1 MKIYHNP
8 RCRKSREGIKFLES
22 KKINF
27 EVIDYIKNNLSSE
40 QIRNILKKLQLKPI
54 ELVRKNEAI
63 WKEKYKGKEFTDDQL
78 IEILSNEPKLIER
91 PIIVTKN
98 WLLLVDL
105 RKYRQIII
113 VLMAHLLLHS
123 QQTNS

>member
-8 RCRKSREGIKFLES
+8 RCRKSREGISYLES

-40 QIRNILKKLQLKPI
+40 QIRSILKKLQLKPI

-63 WKEKYKGKEFTDDQL
+63 WKEKYKARDFTDDQL
-78 IEILSNEPKLIER
+78 IKILSNEPKLIER
-91 PIIVTKN
+91 PIIVSEKLAVIGRPAEN
-98 WLLLVDL
+98 IDKLL
-105 RKYRQIII
+105 
-113 VLMAHLLLHS
+113 
-123 QQTNS
+123 

>member
-8 RCRKSREGIKFLES
+8 RCRKSREGIKYLES

-63 WKEKYKGKEFTDDQL
+63 WKEKYKGKDFSDEQL
-78 IEILSNEPKLIER
+78 IKIISNEPKLIER
-91 PIIVTKN
+91 PIIVSEKLAVIGRPAEN
-98 WLLLVDL
+98 IDKLL
-105 RKYRQIII
+105 
-113 VLMAHLLLHS
+113 
-123 QQTNS
+123 

>member
-8 RCRKSREGIKFLES
+8 RCRKSREGIKYLES

-63 WKEKYKGKEFTDDQL
+63 WKEKYKGKDFSDEQL
-78 IEILSNEPKLIER
+78 IKILSNEPKLIER
-91 PIIVTKN
+91 PIIVSEKLAVIGRPAEN
-98 WLLLVDL
+98 IDKLL
-105 RKYRQIII
+105 
-113 VLMAHLLLHS
+113 
-123 QQTNS
+123 

>member
-8 RCRKSREGIKFLES
+8 RCRKSRVGIKYLES

-63 WKEKYKGKEFTDDQL
+63 WKEKYKGKDFSDEQL
-78 IEILSNEPKLIER
+78 IKILSNEPKLIER
-91 PIIVTKN
+91 PIIVSEKLAVIGRPAEN
-98 WLLLVDL
+98 IDKLL
-105 RKYRQIII
+105 
-113 VLMAHLLLHS
+113 
-123 QQTNS
+123 

>member
-8 RCRKSREGIKFLES
+8 RCRKSTEGISYLES

-63 WKEKYKGKEFTDDQL
+63 WKEKYKAKDFTDDQL
-78 IEILSNEPKLIER
+78 IKILSNEPKLIER
-91 PIIVTKN
+91 PIIVSEKLAVIGRPAEN
-98 WLLLVDL
+98 IDKLL
-105 RKYRQIII
+105 
-113 VLMAHLLLHS
+113 
-123 QQTNS
+123 

>member
-8 RCRKSREGIKFLES
+8 RCRKSREGIKYLES

-63 WKEKYKGKEFTDDQL
+63 WKEKYKGKDFSDEQL
-78 IEILSNEPKLIER
+78 IKILINEPKLIER
-91 PIIVTKN
+91 PIIVSEKLAVIGRPAEN
-98 WLLLVDL
+98 IDKLL
-105 RKYRQIII
+105 
-113 VLMAHLLLHS
+113 
-123 QQTNS
+123 

>member
-8 RCRKSREGIKFLES
+8 RCRKSREGIKYLES

-54 ELVRKNEAI
+54 ELVRKNEVI
-63 WKEKYKGKEFTDDQL
+63 WKEKYKGKDFTDDQL
-78 IEILSNEPKLIER
+78 MKILSNEPKLIER
-91 PIIVTKN
+91 PIIVSEKLAVIGRPAEN
-98 WLLLVDL
+98 IDKLL
-105 RKYRQIII
+105 
-113 VLMAHLLLHS
+113 
-123 QQTNS
+123 

>member
-8 RCRKSREGIKFLES
+8 RCRKSREGIKYLES

-54 ELVRKNEAI
+54 ELVR
-63 WKEKYKGKEFTDDQL
+63 
-78 IEILSNEPKLIER
+78 
-91 PIIVTKN
+91 
-98 WLLLVDL
+98 
-105 RKYRQIII
+105 
-113 VLMAHLLLHS
+113 
-123 QQTNS
+123 

>member
-8 RCRKSREGIKFLES
+8 RCRKSREGISYLES

-40 QIRNILKKLQLKPI
+40 QIRNILKKLKLKPI

-63 WKEKYKGKEFTDDQL
+63 WKEKYKSRDFTDDQL
-78 IEILSNEPKLIER
+78 IKILSNEPKLIER
-91 PIIVTKN
+91 PIIVSEKLAVIGRPAEN
-98 WLLLVDL
+98 IDKLL
-105 RKYRQIII
+105 
-113 VLMAHLLLHS
+113 
-123 QQTNS
+123 

>member
-8 RCRKSREGIKFLES
+8 RCRKSREGIKYLER

-63 WKEKYKGKEFTDDQL
+63 WKEKYKGKDFSDEQL
-78 IEILSNEPKLIER
+78 IKIISNEPKLIER
-91 PIIVTKN
+91 PIIVSEKLAVIGRPAEN
-98 WLLLVDL
+98 IDKLL
-105 RKYRQIII
+105 
-113 VLMAHLLLHS
+113 
-123 QQTNS
+123 

>member
-8 RCRKSREGIKFLES
+8 RCRKSREGIKYLES

-40 QIRNILKKLQLKPI
+40 EIRNILKKLQLKPI

-63 WKEKYKGKEFTDDQL
+63 WKEKYKGKDFTDEQL
-78 IEILSNEPKLIER
+78 IKIMSNEPKLIER
-91 PIIVTKN
+91 PIIVSEKLAVIGRPAEN
-98 WLLLVDL
+98 INKLL
-105 RKYRQIII
+105 
-113 VLMAHLLLHS
+113 
-123 QQTNS
+123 

>member
-8 RCRKSREGIKFLES
+8 RCRKSREGIKYLES

-27 EVIDYIKNNLSSE
+27 EVIDYIKNNLSSK

-63 WKEKYKGKEFTDDQL
+63 WKKKYKAKDFTDDQL
-78 IEILSNEPKLIER
+78 IKILSNEPKLIER
-91 PIIVTKN
+91 PIIVSEKLAVIGRPAEN
-98 WLLLVDL
+98 IDKLL
-105 RKYRQIII
+105 
-113 VLMAHLLLHS
+113 
-123 QQTNS
+123 

>member
-8 RCRKSREGIKFLES
+8 RCRKSREGIKYLES

-63 WKEKYKGKEFTDDQL
+63 WKEKYKGKAFTDDQL

-91 PIIVTKN
+91 PIIVSEKLAVIGRPTENIDK
-98 WLLLVDL
+98 LL
-105 RKYRQIII
+105 
-113 VLMAHLLLHS
+113 
-123 QQTNS
+123 

>member
-8 RCRKSREGIKFLES
+8 RCRKSREGIKYLES

-63 WKEKYKGKEFTDDQL
+63 WKEKYKGKDFTDDQL
-78 IEILSNEPKLIER
+78 IRILSNEPKLIER
-91 PIIVTKN
+91 PIIVSKKLGVIGRPAEN
-98 WLLLVDL
+98 IDKLL
-105 RKYRQIII
+105 
-113 VLMAHLLLHS
+113 
-123 QQTNS
+123 

>member
-8 RCRKSREGIKFLES
+8 RCRKSREGIKYLES

-40 QIRNILKKLQLKPI
+40 QIRYILKKLQLKPI

-63 WKEKYKGKEFTDDQL
+63 WKEKYKAKDFTDDQL
-78 IEILSNEPKLIER
+78 IKILSNEPKLIER
-91 PIIVTKN
+91 PIIVSEKLAVIGRPAEN
-98 WLLLVDL
+98 IDKLL
-105 RKYRQIII
+105 
-113 VLMAHLLLHS
+113 
-123 QQTNS
+123 

>member
-8 RCRKSREGIKFLES
+8 RCRKSREGIKYLES

-27 EVIDYIKNNLSSE
+27 EVIDYIKNNLSLE

-63 WKEKYKGKEFTDDQL
+63 WKEKYKGKALTDDQL

-91 PIIVTKN
+91 PIIVSEKLAVIGRPAEN
-98 WLLLVDL
+98 IDKLL
-105 RKYRQIII
+105 
-113 VLMAHLLLHS
+113 
-123 QQTNS
+123 

>member
-8 RCRKSREGIKFLES
+8 RCRKSREGIKYLES

-63 WKEKYKGKEFTDDQL
+63 WKEKYKGKAFTDDQL

-91 PIIVTKN
+91 PIIVSEKLAVIGRPAEN
-98 WLLLVDL
+98 IDKLL
-105 RKYRQIII
+105 
-113 VLMAHLLLHS
+113 
-123 QQTNS
+123 

>member
-8 RCRKSREGIKFLES
+8 RCRKSREGIKYLES

-63 WKEKYKGKEFTDDQL
+63 WKEKYKGKDFTDDQL
-78 IEILSNEPKLIER
+78 IKILSSEPKLIER
-91 PIIVTKN
+91 PIIVSEKLAVIGRPAEN
-98 WLLLVDL
+98 IDKLL
-105 RKYRQIII
+105 
-113 VLMAHLLLHS
+113 
-123 QQTNS
+123 

>member
-8 RCRKSREGIKFLES
+8 RCRKSREGIKYLES

-40 QIRNILKKLQLKPI
+40 QIRNILKKLKLKPI

-63 WKEKYKGKEFTDDQL
+63 WKEKYKARDFTDDQL
-78 IEILSNEPKLIER
+78 IKILSNEPKLIER
-91 PIIVTKN
+91 PIIVSEKLAVIGRPAEN
-98 WLLLVDL
+98 IDKLL
-105 RKYRQIII
+105 
-113 VLMAHLLLHS
+113 
-123 QQTNS
+123 

>member
-8 RCRKSREGIKFLES
+8 RCRKSREGIKYLES

-40 QIRNILKKLQLKPI
+40 QIKNILKKLQLKPI

-63 WKEKYKGKEFTDDQL
+63 WKEKYKAKDFTDDQL
-78 IEILSNEPKLIER
+78 IKILSNEPKLIER
-91 PIIVTKN
+91 PIIVSEKLAVIGRPAEN
-98 WLLLVDL
+98 IDKLL
-105 RKYRQIII
+105 
-113 VLMAHLLLHS
+113 
-123 QQTNS
+123 

>member
-8 RCRKSREGIKFLES
+8 RCRKSREGIKYLES

-40 QIRNILKKLQLKPI
+40 QIINILKKLQLKPI

-63 WKEKYKGKEFTDDQL
+63 WKEKYKSRDFTDDQL
-78 IEILSNEPKLIER
+78 IKILSNEPKLIER
-91 PIIVTKN
+91 PIIVSEKLAVIGRPAEN
-98 WLLLVDL
+98 IDKLL
-105 RKYRQIII
+105 
-113 VLMAHLLLHS
+113 
-123 QQTNS
+123 

>member
-8 RCRKSREGIKFLES
+8 RCRKSREGIKYLES

-63 WKEKYKGKEFTDDQL
+63 WKEKYKGKDFTDDQL
-78 IEILSNEPKLIER
+78 IKILSNEPKLIER
-91 PIIVTKN
+91 PIIVSEKLAVIGRPAEN
-98 WLLLVDL
+98 IDKLL
-105 RKYRQIII
+105 
-113 VLMAHLLLHS
+113 
-123 QQTNS
+123 

>member
-8 RCRKSREGIKFLES
+8 RCRKSREGIKYLES

-63 WKEKYKGKEFTDDQL
+63 WKEKYKGKDFTDEQL
-78 IEILSNEPKLIER
+78 IKIMSNEPKLIER
-91 PIIVTKN
+91 PIIFSEKLAVIGRPAENIDK
-98 WLLLVDL
+98 LL
-105 RKYRQIII
+105 
-113 VLMAHLLLHS
+113 
-123 QQTNS
+123 